1 MTQDEQSFFQR
12 VALTMKQDALGIEDA
27 MRAVLKR
34 DEELF
39 LLATTDPAQWT
50 VIVHEMAADLYQ
62 AFQA

>member
-1 MTQDEQSFFQR
+1 MTQDEQIFFQR

-39 LLATTDPAQWT
+39 LLKTTNPEQWKM
-50 VIVHEMAADLYQ
+50 IVHEMAADLYQ
-62 AFQA
+62 TFQA